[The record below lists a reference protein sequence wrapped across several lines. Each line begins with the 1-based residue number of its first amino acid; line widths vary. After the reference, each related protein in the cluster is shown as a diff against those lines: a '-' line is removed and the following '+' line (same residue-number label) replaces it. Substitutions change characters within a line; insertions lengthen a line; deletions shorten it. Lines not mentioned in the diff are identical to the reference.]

1 MELIGE
7 IQGFLAERVAGLLQ
21 EAGRQQQERVG
32 EVLQR
37 LRQAFQALEQSLIQL
52 EETVHGWSIP
62 NIDRPVADWA
72 EQIVGLLP
80 PPPPSPVP
88 GLMEAVEAIDM
99 AETQGALLQ
108 ALLRG
113 VSAFCDGLAVFIVR
127 GNALVGWQG
136 LRLQGVGAEPERFR
150 RYSVSLDAPSAWSRC
165 YETQTTQVATPL
177 FAPADQ
183 TIVQEMAGYLPQVFA
198 LFPILVKGKPVGLLY
213 ADRRSGPW
221 KPEEPMAIEIL
232 VRHAAMAVETMPSR
246 LPWIQARKAQAPSAP
261 APTPPEASPDE
272 KRLHEEAQ
280 RFARLLVQEIKM
292 YNEQQVIMGRQYRD
306 LYERLRD
313 DIERSRKV
321 YLERFPQSVV
331 SQRDYFYEEL
341 VRVLADGDPS
351 LLGIDR
357 WPVSEG

>member
-1 MELIGE
+1 MELIDE
-7 IQGFLAERVAGLLQ
+7 IRGFLAERVAGLLQ
-21 EAGRQQQERVG
+21 ETGRQQQERVG

-37 LRQAFQALEQSLIQL
+37 LRQAFHTLEQSLIQL
-52 EETVHGWSIP
+52 DETVHGWSVP

-72 EQIVGLLP
+72 AQVVQLLP
-80 PPPPSPVP
+80 PPPPSPLP
-88 GLMEAVEAIDM
+88 GLMEAVDAIDT

-108 ALLRG
+108 ALLQG
-113 VSAFCDGLAVFIVR
+113 VSGFCDGIAVFVVR
-127 GNALVGWQG
+127 GDALVGWRG
-136 LRLQGVGAEPERFR
+136 LRLQGAGADVERFR
-150 RYSVSLDAPSAWSRC
+150 NFSVPLGAPSTWTRC
-165 YETQTTQVATPL
+165 YESQTTQVATPP

-183 TIVQEMAGYLPQVFA
+183 AILQEMAGYLPQVFA
-198 LFPILVKGKPVGLLY
+198 LFPVLVKGKPVGLLY

-221 KPEEPMAIEIL
+221 KPEEPMAVEIL

-246 LPWIQARKAQAPSAP
+246 LKWIQARKAPPPGPPAP
-261 APTPPEASPDE
+261 APPEVAPEE

-306 LYERLRD
+306 LYERLRE